1 MGHNRI
7 SDKDEDQLLN
17 GLLEDL
23 RKIDQVVSPNQNF
36 TPEAWMGIVHEKRR
50 ERRRWKQWETV
61 LFVIVALMLTLGG
74 GWFLYRE
81 PLLFVML
88 QVMTA
93 VIGLGVVVW
102 AMPKPW
108 REGRE

>member
-1 MGHNRI
+1 MGNNHI
-7 SDKDEDQLLN
+7 SDKDDDQLLT

-23 RKIDQVVSPNQNF
+23 KKIDQVVSPSQNF
-36 TPEAWMGIVHEKRR
+36 TPEAWVGIVSEKRR

-74 GWFLYRE
+74 SWFLYRD
-81 PLLFVML
+81 PLLFIMI
-88 QVMTA
+88 QVIAA
-93 VIGLGVVVW
+93 VIGLGVIMW
-102 AMPKPW
+102 ATPKRW

>member
-1 MGHNRI
+1 MGHKHI
-7 SDKDEDQLLN
+7 SDKDEDQLLTD
-17 GLLEDL
+17 LLEDL
-23 RKIDQVVSPNQNF
+23 RKIDQVVSPSQNF
-36 TPEAWMGIVHEKRR
+36 TPETWMGIVHDKRR

-61 LFVIVALMLTLGG
+61 LFVVVALMLSLGG

-93 VIGLGVVVW
+93 VIGLGIIAW
-102 AMPKPW
+102 ATPKLW
-108 REGRE
+108 KEGRE

>member
-7 SDKDEDQLLN
+7 SDNEDQLLTD
-17 GLLEDL
+17 LLKDL
-23 RKIDQVVSPNQNF
+23 KKIDQAVSPNQNF
-36 TPEAWMGIVHEKRR
+36 TPETWMGIVHEKRR

-61 LFVIVALMLTLGG
+61 LFVIVALILTLGG

-88 QVMTA
+88 QVTAA

-102 AMPKPW
+102 AMPKFW